1 MAGVWKRWEVFGPS
15 DAAEA
20 EAECRSLA
28 RTATAARGV
37 VNSVTC
43 MASQARSA
51 EQARE
56 IAALGAEAP
65 AQAVGMPLLDAGSCE
80 VRRLQG
86 EVALLESKVLEQQA
100 PCISRLGCIQAV
112 QVAAARKAGDH
123 LTSRAGCEEPRG
135 WMFSASVCNNPL

>member
-1 MAGVWKRWEVFGPS
+1 MPL
-15 DAAEA
+15 AE
-20 EAECRSLA
+20 

-65 AQAVGMPLLDAGSCE
+65 AQAVGMPELLDAGSCE

-112 QVAAARKAGDH
+112 QVAAARKAEITLRAELDVKSH
-123 LTSRAGCEEPRG
+123 EAGCFLPPC
-135 WMFSASVCNNPL
+135 AIIHYKL